1 MGAKYMFKRRVLALV
16 VVAVALTLMPL
27 ANLAYAQDPT
37 ATPRPTATP
46 VIGDFGKGGTQLTF
60 WDGLTGGDG
69 SVMAKMVEQF
79 AKDNP
84 DISIHRESYE
94 WGVMFQKLTAAFVA
108 GEPPDVFVL
117 HTQEIPQFAKL
128 GILRESEDMLDTG
141 GGSLPAKDYS
151 GLNATVYNGKHYGIL
166 LDNHGFGTYVNL
178 NLLKAAGLPEDTP
191 MPKNADEFIKLATK
205 LTIDANGKHPDE
217 AGFDVKNVKQ
227 WGTGIDWLR
236 VQFEAWLPQF
246 GGSLISADGK
256 KATINEAPGKQTL
269 QFMMDMVNKYHISPN
284 RATVNG
290 YDIFQAGQVA
300 ILPSG
305 TWFRNQLVEQ
315 HPEIKF
321 TAWPMIQVSS
331 KPATWASAHVLF
343 IASTLE
349 GPKLDAAKKF
359 ITYLSNNDALWATSG
374 HVPARISSQ
383 SKLDPNVYKSNV
395 VFGKSFQEYAV
406 FELPHVASTE
416 LTNAYDPE
424 LSAAM
429 SGQKTVDQALDDA
442 AKRMQA
448 ILDRPQQ

>member
-1 MGAKYMFKRRVLALV
+1 MGAKYMFKRNILMVLA
-16 VVAVALTLMPL
+16 VAMAFAMMPL
-27 ANLAYAQDPT
+27 SNLAFAQDPT
-37 ATPRPTATP
+37 STPRPTPTTVVAN
-46 VIGDFGKGGTQLTF
+46 FGSGGIQLNY
-60 WDGLTGGDG
+60 WHGLTGGDG

-84 DISIHRESYE
+84 DISIHSEAYD
-94 WGVMFQKLTAAFVA
+94 WGVMFPKLTAAFVA

-117 HTQEIPQFAKL
+117 HTQEIPQFASL

-141 GGSLPAKDYS
+141 GGKLPAKDYS
-151 GLNATVYNGKHYGIL
+151 GLDATVYKGKHYGIL
-166 LDNHGFGTYVNL
+166 LDNHGFGTWVNL
-178 NLLKAAGLPEDTP
+178 NLFKNAGVPEDTP

-205 LTIDANGKHPDE
+205 LTLDANGKHPDE

-227 WGTGIDWLR
+227 WGTAIDWTR
-236 VQFEAWLPQF
+236 VQFEAWLAQF
-246 GGSLISADGK
+246 GGSLVSADGK
-256 KATINEAPGKQTL
+256 KATINEKPGQQAL
-269 QFMMDMVNKYHISPN
+269 QFIVDMVNKYHISPN
-284 RATVNG
+284 RNTISG
-290 YDIFQAGQVA
+290 YDAFQAGQVA
-300 ILPSG
+300 IMPSG
-305 TWFRNQLVEQ
+305 TWFRNVLVEQ

-321 TAWPMIQVSS
+321 TAWPMIQVGP

-383 SKLDPNVYKSNV
+383 SKLDPNVYKSNI

-406 FELPHVASTE
+406 FELPNVNSTE
-416 LTNAYDPE
+416 LTNAYEPE
-424 LSAAM
+424 LAEAL
-429 SGQKTVDQALDDA
+429 GGRKTVQQALDDS

>member
-1 MGAKYMFKRRVLALV
+1 MGAKYMFKRRILILV
-16 VVAVALTLMPL
+16 AVVAAFAMMPL
-27 ANLAYAQDPT
+27 SNLAYAQGPT
-37 ATPRPTATP
+37 NTPAPTATP
-46 VIGDFGKGGTQLTF
+46 VIGDFGKGGTQLVY
-60 WDGLTGGDG
+60 WNGLTGGDG
-69 SVMAKMVEQF
+69 SVMQKMVEQF

-84 DISIHRESYE
+84 DISIHSESYL
-94 WGVMFQKLTAAFVA
+94 WDVMFQKLTAAFVA

-128 GILRESEDMLDTG
+128 GILRDSEDMLDTG

-166 LDNHGFGTYVNL
+166 LDNHGFGTWVNL
-178 NLLKAAGLPEDTP
+178 NLFKNAGVDENTP

-205 LTIDANGKHPDE
+205 LTLDANGKHPDE
-217 AGFDVKNVKQ
+217 AGFDPKNVKQ
-227 WGTGIDWLR
+227 WGTGVDWLR
-236 VQFEAWLPQF
+236 VQFEAWLAQF

-256 KATINEAPGKQTL
+256 KATINEAPGKQAL
-269 QFMMDMVNKYHISPN
+269 QFIYDMVNKYHIAPN
-284 RATVNG
+284 PTSTNG
-290 YDIFQAGQVA
+290 YNAFQAQQIA
-300 ILPSG
+300 IMPSG
-305 TWFRNQLVEQ
+305 TWFRNVLVEQ

-321 TAWPMIQVSS
+321 TAWPMIQVGT

-343 IASTLE
+343 IASTLD

-383 SKLDPNVYKSNV
+383 NKLDANVYKSNV

-416 LTNAYDPE
+416 LSNAYDPE
-424 LSAAM
+424 LGNAM
-429 SGQKTVDQALDDA
+429 SGQKSIDQALNDA
-442 AKRMQA
+442 AARMQA
-448 ILDRPQQ
+448 ILDRPQ